1 MFSIWN
7 RVLSKRQKILLA
19 GLVDVSDVW
28 MDVVVRNP
36 KILSMPSAE
45 DVTAIVDALLRQG
58 ECTEKEA
65 MGGYVLGCL
74 DPKYPPQTSNSNE
87 QISNHLSD
95 LLCKYFDFLVLPSF
109 SARCGKQ

>member
-1 MFSIWN
+1 MVYASIFCCFFFHLFFTVNSACEWECLDIFSIWN

-28 MDVVVRNP
+28 MDVVLRNP

-65 MGGYVLGCL
+65 MGGHVL
-74 DPKYPPQTSNSNE
+74 
-87 QISNHLSD
+87 LS
-95 LLCKYFDFLVLPSF
+95 
-109 SARCGKQ
+109 